1 MQTALVTG
9 ASSGIGY
16 EIAKIHASRGGN
28 LVITARNEVKL
39 NALKLELEA
48 KYTISVYIIVKD
60 LSLNNAALEIYNEL
74 KTNNIQINYL
84 INNAGY
90 GSFQSTDWE
99 LESKMIQL
107 NIVALTQLTKL
118 FLPTMIENKF
128 GKILNVA
135 STAAFVPGP
144 MMAVYCATKPYVL
157 NFSEAI
163 NNEVSK
169 YGVSVTALCPGAT
182 ATGFSK
188 AANADKSALFTK
200 TKLASSYD
208 VALYGYEA
216 MLKGKQVVIH
226 GFINKLLAFIV
237 RLTPRSLVVKISRKV
252 IE

>member
-16 EIAKIHASRGGN
+16 EIAKIHASRGGH
-28 LVITARNEVKL
+28 LVITARNEAKL

-48 KYTISVYIIVKD
+48 KYTISVHIIVKD

-90 GSFQSTDWE
+90 GLYGSFQSTDWE

-107 NIVALTQLTKL
+107 NIIALTQLTKL

-135 STAAFVPGP
+135 STAAFVPGCDIRNILFASARKRLRMLLLWTYSIMDP
-144 MMAVYCATKPYVL
+144 FSCTTYSKVKVYL
-157 NFSEAI
+157 
-163 NNEVSK
+163 
-169 YGVSVTALCPGAT
+169 
-182 ATGFSK
+182 
-188 AANADKSALFTK
+188 
-200 TKLASSYD
+200 
-208 VALYGYEA
+208 
-216 MLKGKQVVIH
+216 
-226 GFINKLLAFIV
+226 
-237 RLTPRSLVVKISRKV
+237 
-252 IE
+252 